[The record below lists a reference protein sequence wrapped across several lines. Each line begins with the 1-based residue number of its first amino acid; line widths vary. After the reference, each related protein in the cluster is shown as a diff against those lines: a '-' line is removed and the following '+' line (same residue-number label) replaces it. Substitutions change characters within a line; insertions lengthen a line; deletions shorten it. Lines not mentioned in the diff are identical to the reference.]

1 MIHHNTEKDEKEIEA
16 IKLIDKAEELVAK
29 GKGEEAINM
38 YEKAAQIY
46 LNLGSYIKLDQLFI
60 RIIDIISQFKN
71 KIQAIYRLKSMIRK
85 TEKLNLKEISARLLI
100 QLGNISFNMKDWE
113 SAGESWRKASE
124 YLQEEDLE
132 EYRDLSSLLL
142 LKAGQVLERSSIKRD
157 LGKRLILKGVMRKT
171 KFDEHYEM
179 KENRALTLL
188 EMKEFEAAGKKFLE
202 IAKNFEKSLRNI
214 DDLIDEEYK
223 DTILTTKARFIHF
236 IAEYQTV
243 AALCLRAAKDS
254 KYNDQIKSLGKSS
267 IELFKKS
274 ISLLKEYLLNVKNEH
289 DFDKEL
295 ILRIT
300 FDTMLIEIIQEMLG
314 NQIIKPLEYLL
325 EKSED
330 HEILIRK
337 LKESPYYKISERIEN
352 VGIQDTLD
360 KLLETNLG
368 HFEKIKN
375 TLISYFM

>member
-1 MIHHNTEKDEKEIEA
+1 MIHHNSEKDEKEIEA

-71 KIQAIYRLKSMIRK
+71 KIQAIYRLKSIIRK

-113 SAGESWRKASE
+113 VAGESWRKASE
-124 YLQEEDLE
+124 YLQEEDPE

-171 KFDEHYEM
+171 KFEEQYEM
-179 KENRALTLL
+179 EENRALTLL
-188 EMKEFEAAGKKFLE
+188 EMKEFEAAAKKFLG
-202 IAKNFEKSLRNI
+202 IAKNFEKSLKNI
-214 DDLIDEEYK
+214 DNLIDDQYK

-236 IAEYQTV
+236 VAEYQTV
-243 AALCLRAAKDS
+243 AALCLRAAKDRE
-254 KYNDQIKSLGKSS
+254 YNDQIKSLGKSS

-274 ISLLKEYLLNVKNEH
+274 ISLLKEYLLKIKNEP

-300 FDTMLIEIIQEMLG
+300 FDTMLIEITQEMLG
-314 NQIIKPLEYLL
+314 EQIIKPLGYLL
-325 EKSED
+325 ENSKD

-337 LKESPYYKISERIEN
+337 LKESPYYKISERIES
-352 VGIQDTLD
+352 VGIPDTLD